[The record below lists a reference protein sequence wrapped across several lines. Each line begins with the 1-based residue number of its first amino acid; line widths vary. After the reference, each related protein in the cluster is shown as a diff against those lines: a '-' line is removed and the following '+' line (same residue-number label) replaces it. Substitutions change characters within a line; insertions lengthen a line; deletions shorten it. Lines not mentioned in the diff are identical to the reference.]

1 MKVKLCGQ
9 TRAQDILFS
18 FESGADLC
26 GVVLEVESSPRSMT
40 VDSAKPL
47 FDEFGE
53 KLFALTANAET
64 EGPLP
69 MDLYKTIAVTLK
81 PAAIQLTAN
90 ETVETVKQI
99 IEATG
104 ASVFKSLH
112 LPQEGGASSAGGAG
126 STGGAGSAEDFISVM
141 QRYVEAGVSGF
152 VLDTRVP
159 NMYGGSG
166 VKSDWALARTVIKS
180 ASAEVFLAGGIS
192 PDNVLEAASLN
203 PDGIDLASGVEDE
216 PGIKSKEKI
225 EALFKKL
232 ETVKH

>member
-9 TRAQDILFS
+9 TRADDIRFS

-26 GVVLEVESSPRSMT
+26 GVVLEVASSPRSMSIE
-40 VDSAKPL
+40 SAKPL

-53 KLFALTANAET
+53 KLFALTANAEA

-81 PAAIQLTAN
+81 PAAIQLTAD

-99 IEATG
+99 IETVG
-104 ASVFKSLH
+104 LKVFKSLH
-112 LPQEGGASSAGGAG
+112 LPQKGSAG
-126 STGGAGSAEDFISVM
+126 STGGSGSAEDFIKM
-141 QRYVEAGVSGF
+141 MERYVTSGVSGF

-159 NMYGGSG
+159 KMYGGSG
-166 VKSDWALARTVIKS
+166 VKSDWSLARTVIEA

-192 PDNVLEAASLN
+192 PENVLEAASLN
-203 PDGIDLASGVEDE
+203 PDGIDLASGVEE
-216 PGIKSKEKI
+216 SPGIKSRKKI
-225 EALFKKL
+225 EALFKAL
-232 ETVKH
+232 ETVRR

>member
-9 TRAQDILFS
+9 TRAKDIRFS

-40 VDSAKPL
+40 VDSAGPL
-47 FDEFGE
+47 FDEFGQ
-53 KLFALTANAET
+53 KLFALTANAE
-64 EGPLP
+64 
-69 MDLYKTIAVTLK
+69 MDFYKTVAVTLK
-81 PAAIQLTAN
+81 PAAIQLTAD
-90 ETVETVKQI
+90 ETVETVKRI

-104 ASVFKSLH
+104 VSIFKSLH
-112 LPQEGGASSAGGAG
+112 LPQEGSAGR
-126 STGGAGSAEDFISVM
+126 TGGAEDFISVM
-141 QRYVEAGVSGF
+141 RRYVEAGVSGF

-166 VKSDWALARTVIKS
+166 VKSDWTLARSVIES

-192 PDNVLEAASLN
+192 PENVAEAASLN
-203 PDGIDLASGVEDE
+203 PDGIDLASGVEE
-216 PGIKSKEKI
+216 APGIKSKEKI
-225 EALFKKL
+225 KALFKKL

>member
-9 TRAQDILFS
+9 TRARDIRFS

-81 PAAIQLTAN
+81 PAAIQLTAY
-90 ETVETVKQI
+90 ETVETVKRI

-104 ASVFKSLH
+104 LKVFKSLH
-112 LPQEGGASSAGGAG
+112 LPQEGSAGGAG
-126 STGGAGSAEDFISVM
+126 RAEDFVSVM
-141 QRYVEAGVSGF
+141 ERYVEAGVSGF

-166 VKSDWALARTVIKS
+166 VKSDWALAKTVIKS
-180 ASAEVFLAGGIS
+180 AVAEVFLAGGIS
-192 PDNVLEAASLN
+192 PENVAEAASLN
-203 PDGIDLASGVEDE
+203 PDGIDLASGVEDA
-216 PGIKSKEKI
+216 PGVKSKNKI
-225 EALFKKL
+225 EALFKAL